1 MTQTV
6 LYIACSL
13 DGKIARLDDSL
24 DWLFAFEGDG
34 DNGYATFIQD
44 VGAVIMG
51 RKTFDEVLILS
62 DDYPYSAIDNYVL
75 TRQTGKQS
83 EYAMFTNEPLDVLL
97 DRIGPTID
105 GKIWLVG
112 GGELIQEALR
122 LKRVDQMELAI
133 APVVRSPSRTG
144 TAVNTAQPSSP
155 SGRRTPIVTGSWAR
169 PVIRARVTGYSC
181 TLQGEP
187 SSKMV
192 SGSQS
197 AV

>member
-13 DGKIARLDDSL
+13 DGKIARSNDSL
-24 DWLFAFEGDG
+24 DWLFAVEGDG

-133 APVVRSPSRTG
+133 APVVLGSGIPLFPEGTLETRFRLTG
-144 TAVNTAQPSSP
+144 CRP
-155 SGRRTPIVTGSWAR
+155 SGQFIMVTYD
-169 PVIRARVTGYSC
+169 V
-181 TLQGEP
+181 L
-187 SSKMV
+187 K
-192 SGSQS
+192 
-197 AV
+197 

>member
-13 DGKIARLDDSL
+13 DGKIARSDDSL
-24 DWLFAFEGDG
+24 DWLFAVEGDG
-34 DNGYATFIQD
+34 DNGYATFMQD

-51 RKTFDEVLILS
+51 RKTFDEVLVLS

-83 EYAMFTNEPLDVLL
+83 EHAMFTNEPLDVLL

-122 LKRVDQMELAI
+122 LKRVDQLELAI
-133 APVVRSPSRTG
+133 APVVLGSGIPLFPEGTLETRFRLTG
-144 TAVNTAQPSSP
+144 CRP
-155 SGRRTPIVTGSWAR
+155 SGQFIMATYDVLKG
-169 PVIRARVTGYSC
+169 
-181 TLQGEP
+181 
-187 SSKMV
+187 
-192 SGSQS
+192 
-197 AV
+197 